1 MDIAALSIAMSQ
13 SQLMQNVSLAVTG
26 MAMEQ
31 QQGSVEQLTEMM
43 TEATNAPHPTLGQLI
58 DLSV

>member
-13 SQLMQNVSLAVTG
+13 MQLAQNVSLAVTD

-31 QQGSVEQLTEMM
+31 QQANIEQLTEMM
-43 TEATNAPHPTLGQLI
+43 AETAAPHPTLGQTI
-58 DLSV
+58 DISI